1 MEAGKYHL
9 CTKCHAKIKMRQ
21 AEASVNR
28 QLELSFSTQVT
39 IEREELI
46 FLRESKVL
54 SQRGYIYL
62 ALRADFSDEQQKIN
76 IRDFCTR
83 WQITQYDLMNTL
95 SILGKKGFVQL
106 RGGHLEL
113 TVLGQSRMSLR

>member
-1 MEAGKYHL
+1 MLKTQTEEKCHLCHKIVSLNEAFWMEAGKYHL

-46 FLRESKVL
+46 FRERK
-54 SQRGYIYL
+54 
-62 ALRADFSDEQQKIN
+62 
-76 IRDFCTR
+76 
-83 WQITQYDLMNTL
+83 
-95 SILGKKGFVQL
+95 
-106 RGGHLEL
+106 
-113 TVLGQSRMSLR
+113 